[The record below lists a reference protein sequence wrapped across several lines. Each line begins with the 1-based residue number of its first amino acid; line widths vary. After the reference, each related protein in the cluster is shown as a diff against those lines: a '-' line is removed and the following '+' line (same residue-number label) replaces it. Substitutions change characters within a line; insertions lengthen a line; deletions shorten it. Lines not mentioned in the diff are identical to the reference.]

1 MMVNV
6 IGEIIYIYI
15 IDYLNV
21 HGCANWVPPQR
32 RYSLPTDWRLPHP
45 DEGLFFFPVLLRIGT
60 SRGNNGVTNH
70 SGQIIATSHDLG
82 PQKVAEG
89 LRKGNPLISG
99 KSSLVKYNFPYGQ
112 KSSLAVSL
120 SLCCL
125 QFLWGGLIPS
135 THLLLFSVVFVE
147 NDPIFLTKC
156 YNTIQHLHRTG
167 L

>member
-21 HGCANWVPPQR
+21 HGCANWVPLRGGTP
-32 RYSLPTDWRLPHP
+32 SPPIDGCHTLMKVC
-45 DEGLFFFPVLLRIGT
+45 FFFPVLLRIGT

-99 KSSLVKYNFPYGQ
+99 KSS
-112 KSSLAVSL
+112 
-120 SLCCL
+120 
-125 QFLWGGLIPS
+125 
-135 THLLLFSVVFVE
+135 
-147 NDPIFLTKC
+147 
-156 YNTIQHLHRTG
+156 
-167 L
+167 